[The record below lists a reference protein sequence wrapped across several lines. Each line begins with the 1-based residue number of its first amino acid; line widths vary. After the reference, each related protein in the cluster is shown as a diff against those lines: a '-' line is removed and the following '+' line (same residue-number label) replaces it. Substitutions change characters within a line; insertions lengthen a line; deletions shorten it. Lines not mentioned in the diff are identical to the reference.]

1 MIICSNEDNESDATR
16 MIIQEKSVDEH
27 MKDLLAKWD
36 LNWFKILKLEKKHMK
51 AETSQERL
59 KRKNDVS
66 NEEKQQI
73 KKLNKRNH

>member
-1 MIICSNEDNESDATR
+1 
-16 MIIQEKSVDEH
+16 
-27 MKDLLAKWD
+27 
-36 LNWFKILKLEKKHMK
+36 MK